1 MKTQA
6 WIDRKNRAGLFRC
19 EMCGARVPQSEMEW
33 SDKHSQTGTCKRCAS
48 VLTGKSDIGK
58 VGEE

>member
-19 EMCGARVPQSEMEW
+19 EMCGARAPQSEMEW

-48 VLTGKSDIGK
+48 ILTTQADTRNG
-58 VGEE
+58 GEA